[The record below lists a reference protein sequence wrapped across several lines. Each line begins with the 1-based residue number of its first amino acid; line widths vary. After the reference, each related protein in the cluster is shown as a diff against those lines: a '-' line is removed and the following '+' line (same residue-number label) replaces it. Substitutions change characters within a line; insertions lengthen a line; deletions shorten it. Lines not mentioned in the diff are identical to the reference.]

1 MKDTIIKQ
9 KFDTLKTF
17 PTLKP
22 EILKIAENYVNH
34 SDDWKL
40 LRVNPLKFAD
50 EHKLDEN
57 ETIDFF
63 VHSAKV
69 GLFDFAYNLIC
80 PMCGGIV
87 HSHHKLD
94 EIEGK
99 EFHCVSC
106 NIIVP
111 TLLDDQ
117 VEVAFQIHPSLQNNQ
132 IDPFVDVNHYFRYF
146 FSENF
151 DKSIELRTWIQSTIR
166 DFAKIEPD
174 ASFTFSYETTYGN
187 LQGHL
192 LQFVSIDRNTMCL
205 FSVDPKLPPTNQ
217 IFLVDVME
225 SGMKPNTVSIPV
237 GHHQITIHNR
247 TRFTMG
253 LNVLSPNPTELGRIA
268 KTFPTK
274 RHSFLTA
281 KMLLNNQ
288 SFRDLFRIQK
298 LSPDLNLNVK
308 SLTIMFTD
316 LKGST
321 EMYDTAGDIIAY
333 KLVQE
338 HFRILTEIVRK
349 YKGAIVKTMGDAIM
363 ATFSTPTE
371 GLLAALEMMER
382 IDSMNLDWKKEGYE
396 IGLKV
401 GLNEG
406 SALAVVNDE
415 RLDYFGQSVNIAARV
430 QGLAKSGEVWLS
442 ETVWNAT
449 DPEEL
454 VKQHGYFYRKQRAM
468 LKGVGTPVPVFQLSR
483 NKLKAPSKWKQLF
496 QRS

>member
-1 MKDTIIKQ
+1 MKNSIINQ
-9 KFDTLKTF
+9 KFDTLKSF
-17 PTLKP
+17 PVLKP
-22 EILKIAENYVNH
+22 EILKLAEDYVQH
-34 SDDWKL
+34 ADDWKL
-40 LRVNPLKFAD
+40 LRVNPLKFAN
-50 EHKLDEN
+50 EHKLSEN
-57 ETIDFF
+57 DSVDFF
-63 VHSAKV
+63 VHAAKV

-106 NIIVP
+106 NIVVP

-117 VEVAFQIHPSLQNNQ
+117 VEVAFQIHPSLQKNE
-132 IDPFVDVNHYFRYF
+132 IDPFVDLENYFRYF

-151 DKSIELRTWIQSTIR
+151 DKSAELRNWIQSTIK
-166 DFAKIEPD
+166 DYAKLKPD
-174 ASFTFSYETTYGN
+174 DSYTFSFEASYGG

-192 LQFVSIDRNTMCL
+192 IQFVSIDRNAMCL
-205 FSVDPKLPPTNQ
+205 FAVDPNLPPANQ
-217 IFLVDVME
+217 SYLVDLME
-225 SGMKPNTVSIPV
+225 SGMKPNSISIPR
-237 GHHQITIHNR
+237 GKHQFTINNR
-247 TRFTMG
+247 TRFQIG
-253 LNVLSPNPTELGRIA
+253 LNVLIPNPKEIDRIA
-268 KTFPTK
+268 KEYPTI

-321 EMYDTAGDIIAY
+321 EMYDTAGDIFAY

-349 YKGAIVKTMGDAIM
+349 FKGAIVKTMGDAIM

-371 GLLAALEMMER
+371 GLLAALEMMRR
-382 IDSMNLDWKKEGYE
+382 IELMNLEWKKEGYE

-442 ETVWNAT
+442 ESVWNAT
-449 DPEEL
+449 GPEEL
-454 VKQHGYFYRKQRAM
+454 VKQHGYNYRKQKAT

-483 NKLKAPSKWKQLF
+483 NQLKANSKWKQLF
-496 QRS
+496 NKR